1 MFCLLHFHNTT
12 FLNVDSANVVLDDPP
27 EQYRE
32 IRIFI
37 LPEIRYSEV
46 YKRLFLNKDRVN
58 KEERKPKILYFK
70 RNDQG
75 CKIFVEI
82 LLTVNQFIAVI
93 FILFHEI

>member
-1 MFCLLHFHNTT
+1 MQK
-12 FLNVDSANVVLDDPP
+12 A
-27 EQYRE
+27 
-32 IRIFI
+32 
-37 LPEIRYSEV
+37 
-46 YKRLFLNKDRVN
+46 FLNKDQVN

-93 FILFHEI
+93 FILFHEISCKIFQKPGFTIEYSK